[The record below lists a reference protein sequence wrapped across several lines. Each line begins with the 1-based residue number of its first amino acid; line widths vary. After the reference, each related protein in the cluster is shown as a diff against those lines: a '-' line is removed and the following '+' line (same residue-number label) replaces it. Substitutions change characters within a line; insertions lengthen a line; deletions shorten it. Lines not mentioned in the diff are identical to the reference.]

1 MLNYFGV
8 GPDTIE
14 YLIEKNPLRRG
25 LYSPGMHIPI
35 LIEDELPGTP
45 DIYFVLAW
53 NFKTEIL
60 ANNQALIDSG
70 VEFVFPVDPK
80 VAA

>member
-1 MLNYFGV
+1 
-8 GPDTIE
+8 
-14 YLIEKNPLRRG
+14 
-25 LYSPGMHIPI
+25 
-35 LIEDELPGTP
+35 LPGTP

-60 ANNQALIDSG
+60 ANNQPLIDSG

-80 VAA
+80 VSA